1 MNAKKDR
8 DVIVALMAIGA
19 AMADPAMAADLD
31 LCGVPDKNA
40 TVACLAD
47 AVRVLQGQPVPG
59 SPEAWQAKQDLAE
72 ILAKLGITLKK
83 DVKLKHQ
90 ILDAAN
96 EWGVAARAFRWA
108 KKTFEKFLIPKGS
121 RSEVIA
127 IFREQGFDDVDRV
140 FKESE

>member
-1 MNAKKDR
+1 MNATKDR
-8 DVIVALMAIGA
+8 DVIIALLAIGA
-19 AMADPAMAADLD
+19 AMADPKIAAELD
-31 LCGVPDKNA
+31 LAGVPKKND
-40 TVACLAD
+40 TVRRLAN
-47 AVRVLQGQPVPG
+47 AVRVLQGQSVPG
-59 SPEAWQAKQDLAE
+59 SPEAFKAKQDLAQ

-96 EWGVAARAFRWA
+96 EWGVAARAVRWA